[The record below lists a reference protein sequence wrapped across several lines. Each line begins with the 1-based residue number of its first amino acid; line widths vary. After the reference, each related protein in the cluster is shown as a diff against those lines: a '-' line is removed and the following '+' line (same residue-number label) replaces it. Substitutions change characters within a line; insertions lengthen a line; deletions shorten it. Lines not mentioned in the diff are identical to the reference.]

1 MIQKAKKSDISWM
14 VKLSHKKRESYSKIQ
29 KQFWKM
35 AKNSDEIQRKWFEEL
50 LEKQD
55 TIALVSDNK
64 EGFVIGRIVT
74 PPEVYDAGLTLMIDD
89 FCVSDESLW
98 TSTGKDLVNEIK
110 KLAKTQM
117 VSQILVVCGAHDSH
131 KKSLLKQVG
140 LATASEWYV
149 GGL

>member
-1 MIQKAKKSDISWM
+1 MRKALKSDIPWM
-14 VKLSHKKRESYSKIQ
+14 VSLSHNKRKSYAEAQ

-35 AKNSDEIQRKWFEEL
+35 AKDSDKIQTKWFEEL
-50 LEKQD
+50 FEQKNA
-55 TIALVSDNK
+55 IALVADNK
-64 EGFVIGRIVT
+64 EGFVIGKVVT

-98 TSTGKDLVNEIK
+98 SSTGKDLIDEIK

>member
-1 MIQKAKKSDISWM
+1 MIRKSLKSDIPWM
-14 VKLSHKKRESYSKIQ
+14 VSLSHNKRKSYAEAQ

-35 AKNSDEIQRKWFEEL
+35 AKDSDKIQTKWFEEL
-50 LEKQD
+50 FEKKNA
-55 TIALVSDNK
+55 IALVADNK
-64 EGFVIGRIVT
+64 EGFVIGKVVT

-98 TSTGKDLVNEIK
+98 SSTGKDLIDEIK

>member
-1 MIQKAKKSDISWM
+1 MMRKALKSDIPWM
-14 VKLSHKKRESYSKIQ
+14 VSLSHNKRKSYAEAQ

-35 AKNSDEIQRKWFEEL
+35 AKDSDKIQTKWFEEL
-50 LEKQD
+50 FEQKNA
-55 TIALVSDNK
+55 IALVADNK
-64 EGFVIGRIVT
+64 EGFVIGKVVT

-98 TSTGKDLVNEIK
+98 SSTGKDLIDEIK

>member
-1 MIQKAKKSDISWM
+1 
-14 VKLSHKKRESYSKIQ
+14 
-29 KQFWKM
+29 
-35 AKNSDEIQRKWFEEL
+35 
-50 LEKQD
+50 
-55 TIALVSDNK
+55 
-64 EGFVIGRIVT
+64 
-74 PPEVYDAGLTLMIDD
+74 MIDD

-98 TSTGKDLVNEIK
+98 SSNGKDLIDEIK

>member
-1 MIQKAKKSDISWM
+1 MIRKALKSDISWM
-14 VKLSHKKRESYSKIQ
+14 VSLSHNKRKSYAEAQ

-35 AKNSDEIQRKWFEEL
+35 AKDSDKIQTKWFEQ
-50 LEKQD
+50 KNA
-55 TIALVSDNK
+55 IALVVDNK
-64 EGFVIGRIVT
+64 EGFVIGKVVT

-98 TSTGKDLVNEIK
+98 SSTGKDLIDEIK

-140 LATASEWYV
+140 LATTSEWYV